1 MPLRK
6 SGIPLWRCFWR
17 TKRLISRMQ
26 TPKLYVR
33 LGFQFLDEVA
43 VPIKAALE
51 GFEAGIKGAVLGK
64 GAEGFQSG
72 FGSLPN
78 LP

>member
-1 MPLRK
+1 
-6 SGIPLWRCFWR
+6 
-17 TKRLISRMQ
+17 MQ

-33 LGFQFLDEVA
+33 LGFQFLNEVA
-43 VPIKAALE
+43 VPIEAALE
-51 GFEAGIKGAVLGK
+51 GFEAGIKGAILGGRK

>member
-1 MPLRK
+1 
-6 SGIPLWRCFWR
+6 
-17 TKRLISRMQ
+17 MQ

-43 VPIKAALE
+43 VPIEAALE
-51 GFEAGIKGAVLGK
+51 GFEAGVEGAVLGK